1 MNGRRIVFTSGKG
14 GVGKSTVVANVGMEL
29 AIRGERVVL
38 VDADI
43 GLNNLDVALG
53 LEKKVKYDL
62 MEVALGKVRLKDA
75 LVRDDYIDTLY
86 LLPSPKGIG
95 LDKLNSTKF
104 MNVIDELADV
114 FDYVLID
121 CPAGIDGGFHRAVSA
136 AKEAIIVTTPHI
148 SAVRDADKVC
158 ALLSTYSIKNLR
170 LVVNRVRLDLVKK
183 GETLTPESISRL
195 LRVALVGV
203 VPEDDDITLFTLAN
217 TSKRNLA
224 RRAYISLVDCIM
236 GRTKDV
242 YDFTQKR
249 RWLL

>member
-29 AIRGERVVL
+29 AVRGERVAL

-53 LEKKVKYDL
+53 LEKKIKYDL

-75 LVRDDYIDTLY
+75 LVRDDYIDNLY

-95 LDKLNSTKF
+95 IDKLNSAKF
-104 MNVIDELADV
+104 SEIILELADI

-121 CPAGIDGGFHRAVSA
+121 CPAGIDGGFHRAVSS
-136 AKEAIIVTTPHI
+136 AKEAVVITTPHI

-158 ALLSTYSIKNLR
+158 ALLSTYSMKNIS

-183 GETLTPESISRL
+183 GETLSPESIARL
-195 LRVALVGV
+195 MRTELVGV
-203 VPEDDDITLFTLAN
+203 VPEDDNITLYTLAN
-217 TSKRNLA
+217 TSRRNIA
-224 RRAYISLVDCIM
+224 RRAYISLVDNVM
-236 GRTKDV
+236 GRTKCA
-242 YDFTQKR
+242 YDFTKKR
-249 RWLL
+249 RWII